1 VFEQNIEKPL
11 ISLDDAL
18 TILNELYDKQGSLYE
33 LPSERDRNFLLNSSA
48 GCAFVLKIA
57 NQDESL
63 ETLEAQNAAMIHI
76 TNSNQKTLCPAPIP
90 SKTGNLIQ
98 TITDKYGCSYFIRL
112 LTFMPGNTLA
122 KTSPHDNLLLY
133 PYGVFIGQISSALA
147 SFDHKSTLKEFHW
160 DLKNAADVISLR
172 SVEIKDAKNRDLVD
186 FFLLQYQ
193 TIVLPNIAKL
203 RSSVIHSDFNDYNV
217 IVQRGNVNS
226 SPNFGLIDFGD
237 MVYSCTIF
245 ELAIAIAYAILGKN
259 DPLSTAVLILEGYHS
274 QFPVEEKELD
284 VLFTL
289 ICVRLVVS
297 ACISAYQQTLRP
309 DDEYLRISEKPAWTA
324 LQKLRIIH
332 PSFAKYTF
340 RSVCGLEPCIGGKS
354 VSNWLYNNQ
363 SKMTPIL
370 SSPINSISH
379 KVIDMSVGSLDF
391 PNFDDLND
399 NNRFALLIEEKMKE
413 SNVRVII
420 GRYNEPRLFYT
431 EPEFKYEG
439 NERGESRTIHLGIDI
454 FSSADTPIF
463 APYQGVVH
471 SFQNNE
477 SELDYGPTIILKH
490 QIKPDI
496 RFYTLYGHLSPDSL
510 TKIEIGAN
518 IDKGARIGSIG
529 NMKVNGGWAPHLH
542 FQIMADIMDYKGTFP
557 GVIYEKNRDVW
568 LSICPDPNLILKIP
582 KESFPQEFLSK
593 AEILRIRREYIGKS
607 LSISY
612 NNPLKI
618 VRGYMQ
624 YLYDE
629 TGRKYLDAVNNI
641 PHVGHSHPRVN
652 KALQKQLWVL
662 NTNTRYL
669 HENLIRYAERLC
681 DTLPDPLSVC
691 FFVSSGSEANELA
704 LRLATDYTER
714 KDFIVLDSA
723 YHGNTSTLIDIS
735 PYKHNGP
742 GGKGTPDYVHKVE
755 LPDTFRGKFRGFT
768 VENGEKY
775 AQDVRDLLQ
784 KLKVNNRTAAAFI
797 CESLPS
803 CGGQIV
809 LPPGYLKH
817 VFHHV
822 RQTGAVC
829 IVDEVQV
836 GFGRVGTHFW
846 GFETQDVVP
855 DIVTMGKP
863 IGNGHPLAAVV
874 TTPDIASSFGNGME
888 FFSSF
893 GGNPVA
899 CAVGM
904 AVLDVIKEENLQE
917 NALRVGSYLKHEL
930 ENLKDRFPLI
940 GDVRGLGLFIGVE
953 IIQDQE
959 LLTPAPD
966 LASYIVNRM
975 KEKGILISTDGPD
988 HNVLKIKPPMVFT
1001 KENAVYLVTTIEEI
1015 LCESIL
1021 RI

>member
-1 VFEQNIEKPL
+1 MFEQDIEKPL
-11 ISLDDAL
+11 ISMEDAL
-18 TILNELYDKQGSLYE
+18 AILKELYDKQGSLIE
-33 LPSERDRNFLLNSSA
+33 LPSERDRNFLLNSSD
-48 GCAFVLKIA
+48 GCTFVLKIA
-57 NQDESL
+57 NQGESL
-63 ETLEAQNAAMIHI
+63 ETLEAQNAAMSHI
-76 TNSNQKTLCPAPIP
+76 TICNQKTLCPSPIP
-90 SKTGNLIQ
+90 SKTGNLIS
-98 TITDKYGCSYFIRL
+98 TITDKNGCSYFIRL
-112 LTFMPGNTLA
+112 LTFIPGNTFA

-147 SFDHKSTLKEFHW
+147 SFDHESTHKEFHW

-172 SVEIKDAKNRDLVD
+172 SVEINDAKKRDLVD
-186 FFLLQYQ
+186 FFLLQYK
-193 TIVLPNIAKL
+193 TIVLPNITNL
-203 RSSVIHSDFNDYNV
+203 RSSVIHSDFNDNNV
-217 IVQRGNVNS
+217 IVQHGNVKS

-259 DPLSTAVLILEGYHS
+259 DPLSTAVQILEGYHS
-274 QFPVEEKELD
+274 QFPVEEKEVD
-284 VLFTL
+284 ILFTL
-289 ICVRLVVS
+289 ICTRLAASV
-297 ACISAYQQTLRP
+297 CISAYQQTLRP
-309 DDEYLRISEKPAWTA
+309 DDEYLRVSEKPAWVA
-324 LQKLRIIH
+324 IQKLRTIH
-332 PSFAKYTF
+332 PSFAKYIF
-340 RSVCGLEPCIGGKS
+340 RSFCGLEPCIDGKS
-354 VSNWLYNNQ
+354 ASNWLYNNQ
-363 SKMTPIL
+363 SKMVPIL

-379 KVIDMSVGSLDF
+379 KVIDLSVRSLDF
-391 PNFDDLND
+391 PNFDDLMN
-399 NNRFALLIEEKMKE
+399 NNRFARLIEEKMKE
-413 SNVRVII
+413 FKVRVVI

-431 EPEFKYEG
+431 KPEFKYEG
-439 NERGESRTIHLGIDI
+439 NERGEYRTIHLGIDI
-454 FSSADTPIF
+454 FSAPDTPIF

-477 SELDYGPTIILKH
+477 SELDYGPTIILEH
-490 QIKPDI
+490 QVDPDI
-496 RFYTLYGHLSPDSL
+496 KFYTLYGHLSPDSL
-510 TKIEIGAN
+510 TKVEIGAN

-529 NMKVNGGWAPHLH
+529 DIKDNGGWTPHLH
-542 FQIMADIMDYKGTFP
+542 FQIITDIMDYRGTFP

-568 LSICPDPNLILKIP
+568 LSICPDPNLILQIP
-582 KESFPQEFLSK
+582 QESFPQEFLSK
-593 AEILRIRREYIGKS
+593 PEILRIRRDYIGKS

-629 TGRKYLDAVNNI
+629 TGRQYLDAVNNV
-641 PHVGHSHPRVN
+641 PHVGHCHPRVN

-669 HENLIRYAERLC
+669 HDNLVRYAERLC
-681 DTLPDPLSVC
+681 ATLPDPLSVC

-704 LRLATDYTER
+704 LRLATNYTER
-714 KDFIVLDSA
+714 KDIIAIDSA
-723 YHGNTSTLIDIS
+723 YHGNTGALIDIS
-735 PYKHNGP
+735 AYKHNGP
-742 GGKGTPDYVHKVE
+742 GGKGTPDYVHIVD
-755 LPDTFRGKFRGFT
+755 LPDTFRGKFRGFN

-775 AQDVRDLLQ
+775 AADIRKLLQ
-784 KLKVNNRTAAAFI
+784 VLKGNKRAAAAFI
-797 CESLPS
+797 CESLPG

-817 VFHHV
+817 AFHHV

-874 TTPDIASSFGNGME
+874 TTPDIASSFCNGME
-888 FFSSF
+888 FFSTF

-930 ENLKDRFPLI
+930 ENLKNNFPLI

-959 LLTPAPD
+959 FLIPAPD
-966 LASYIVNRM
+966 HASYIVNRM

-1001 KENAVYLVTTIEEI
+1001 KKNAIHLVTTLEEI

>member
-1 VFEQNIEKPL
+1 MFEQNIEKPL
-11 ISLDDAL
+11 ISMDDAL
-18 TILNELYDKQGSLYE
+18 AFLKELYDKQGSLYE
-33 LPSERDRNFLLNSSA
+33 LPSERDRNFLLQCSDGST
-48 GCAFVLKIA
+48 FVLKIA
-57 NQDESL
+57 NQGESL
-63 ETLEAQNAAMIHI
+63 ESLEGQNDAMRHI
-76 TNSNQKTLCPAPIP
+76 APSNQKALCPSPIP
-90 SKTGNLIQ
+90 SKTGNLIS
-98 TITDKYGCSYFIRL
+98 TITDKNGCSYFIRL
-112 LTFMPGNTLA
+112 LTFIPGNTFA

-147 SFDHKSTLKEFHW
+147 SFDHESTHKEFHW

-172 SVEIKDAKNRDLVD
+172 SVEIKDSKKRDLVNY
-186 FFLLQYQ
+186 FLLQYN
-193 TIVLPNIAKL
+193 TIVLPNITNL
-203 RSSVIHSDFNDYNV
+203 RSSVIHNDFNDNNV
-217 IVQRGNVNS
+217 IVKYGNVNS

-237 MVYSCTIF
+237 IVYSCTIF

-259 DPLSTAVLILEGYHS
+259 DPLSTAVQILEGYHS
-274 QFPVEEKELD
+274 HFPVEEKEVG

-289 ICVRLVVS
+289 ICARLAVS
-297 ACISAYQQTLRP
+297 VCISAYQQTLRP
-309 DDEYLRISEKPAWTA
+309 DDEYLRISEKPAWAA
-324 LQKLRIIH
+324 LQKLRTIH
-332 PSFAKYTF
+332 PSYAKYTF
-340 RSVCGLEPCIGGKS
+340 RSVCGLEPCIDGKS

-363 SKMTPIL
+363 SKMASIL

-391 PNFDDLND
+391 PNFDDLMS
-399 NNRFALLIEEKMKE
+399 NNRFTSIIEEKMME
-413 SNVRVII
+413 SNVTVII
-420 GRYNEPRLFYT
+420 GSYNEPRLIYT
-431 EPEFKYEG
+431 KPEFKYEG
-439 NERGESRTIHLGIDI
+439 NDREEYRTIHLGIDI
-454 FSSADTPIF
+454 FSAPDTPIF
-463 APYQGVVH
+463 APFQGIVH

-477 SELDYGPTIILKH
+477 SELDYGPTIILEH
-490 QIKPDI
+490 QMKSDIK
-496 RFYTLYGHLSPDSL
+496 FYTLYGHLSPDSL
-510 TKIEIGAN
+510 TKVEIGAK

-529 NMKVNGGWAPHLH
+529 DIKDNGGWAPHVH
-542 FQIMADIMDYKGTFP
+542 FQIIADIMDYRGTYP

-568 LSICPDPNLILKIP
+568 LSICPDPNLILQIP
-582 KESFPQEFLSK
+582 QESFPQEFLSK
-593 AEILRIRREYIGKS
+593 SEILRIRRDYIGKS

-618 VRGYMQ
+618 VRGHMQ

-629 TGRKYLDAVNNI
+629 TGCKYLDAVNNI
-641 PHVGHSHPRVN
+641 PHVGHCHPRVN

-681 DTLPDPLSVC
+681 ETLPDPLSVC
-691 FFVSSGSEANELA
+691 FFVSSGSDANELA
-704 LRLATDYTER
+704 LRLATNYTER
-714 KDFIVLDSA
+714 KDLIVLDSA
-723 YHGNTSTLIDIS
+723 YHGNTGALIDIS

-742 GGKGTPDYVHKVE
+742 GGKGTPDYVHKVD
-755 LPDTFRGKFRGFT
+755 LPDTFRGKFRGFN

-775 AQDVRDLLQ
+775 AQDVIDLLQ
-784 KLKVNNRTAAAFI
+784 VLKGNKRTAAAFI

-803 CGGQIV
+803 CGGQII

-874 TTPDIASSFGNGME
+874 TTPDIASSFCNGME

-917 NALRVGSYLKHEL
+917 NALQVGSYLKHEL
-930 ENLKDRFPLI
+930 ENLKNKFPLI

-959 LLTPAPD
+959 FLIPAPD
-966 LASYIVNRM
+966 HASYIVNRM

-1001 KENAVYLVTTIEEI
+1001 KENAIHLVTTLEEI